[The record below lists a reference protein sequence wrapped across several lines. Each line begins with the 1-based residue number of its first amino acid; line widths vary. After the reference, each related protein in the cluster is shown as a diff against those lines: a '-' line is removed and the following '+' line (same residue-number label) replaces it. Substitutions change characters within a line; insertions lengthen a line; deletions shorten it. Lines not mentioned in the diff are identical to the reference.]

1 MTGRSGGSPRS
12 ASRSADGTRAVG
24 WSPTGWTC
32 PSRAAQPETEI
43 ATIDRAPDETETD
56 TLAWADA
63 SLANAGIKRRG
74 PIDHIRTWARS
85 TLWSIETDHGRFW
98 VKQVPG
104 VFAHEV
110 AVTALLT
117 DVDPGS
123 VAPAFAADV
132 ERGRMITV
140 HVEGPSLEDVREPE
154 AWMATLAR
162 LAELQ
167 RVLAADPEALQ
178 VAGVAPAPIGRL
190 AGALERLLGDD
201 RVTRPGATD
210 GLAADEIRRLAA
222 RAGTID
228 DACTALAA
236 TGVPDSLDH
245 GDLSARQVIVGEMG
259 PVILDWSDGSLTHPF
274 LSAAAFLDD
283 PGTGAGPSKRTDLED
298 AYLAPWVASGA
309 IGLDEGRRALDLAST
324 VLPVHV
330 ARLCAERV
338 LPGLGWPDDPS
349 ITGVAPAMLRRLL

>member
-1 MTGRSGGSPRS
+1 M
-12 ASRSADGTRAVG
+12 
-24 WSPTGWTC
+24 
-32 PSRAAQPETEI
+32 
-43 ATIDRAPDETETD
+43 
-56 TLAWADA
+56 
-63 SLANAGIKRRG
+63 
-74 PIDHIRTWARS
+74 DHVRTWARS
-85 TLWSIETDHGRFW
+85 MLWSIETDHGRFW

-140 HVEGPSLEDVREPE
+140 HVDGPLLVDVREPE
-154 AWMATLAR
+154 AWTATLAR

-167 RVLAADPEALQ
+167 RVLAEDPEALR
-178 VAGVAPAPIGRL
+178 VAGVASAPVGEL
-190 AGALERLLGDD
+190 AGALERLLADD
-201 RVTRPGATD
+201 RVTRTGAPD
-210 GLAADEIRRLAA
+210 ALSAGEIRDLQAKVA
-222 RAGTID
+222 TID
-228 DACTALAA
+228 EACAALEA

-283 PGTGAGPSKRTDLED
+283 PATVAGPAHRADLAD
-298 AYLAPWVASGA
+298 AYLGPWVASGA
-309 IGLDEGRRALDLAST
+309 IGLDEGRHALELASI

-330 ARLCAERV
+330 ASLCADRV
-338 LPGLGWPDDPS
+338 LPGLGWPDDPDV
-349 ITGVAPAMLRRLL
+349 TGVAPAMLRRLL

>member
-1 MTGRSGGSPRS
+1 MW
-12 ASRSADGTRAVG
+12 AVG
-24 WSPTGWTC
+24 WSATRC
-32 PSRAAQPETEI
+32 ACSRAPEPETEI
-43 ATIDRAPDETETD
+43 ATVDRAPDETETE
-56 TLAWADA
+56 TLEWVDS
-63 SLANAGIKRRG
+63 SLATAGIRRHG
-74 PIDHIRTWARS
+74 PVDHVRTWARS
-85 TLWSIETDHGRFW
+85 KLWSIKTDRGRFW

-140 HVEGPSLEDVREPE
+140 HVDGPSLEDVREPD

-167 RVLAADPEALQ
+167 RVLAADPEALE
-178 VAGVAPAPIGRL
+178 VAGVAAAPIGQL

-201 RVTRPGATD
+201 RVTRFGAAD
-210 GLAADEIRRLAA
+210 GLTADEIRRL
-222 RAGTID
+222 RAKTGTIA
-228 DACTALAA
+228 DACAALAA
-236 TGVPDSLDH
+236 SGVPDSLDH

-283 PGTGAGPSKRTDLED
+283 ARTGRGPVDRGDLRD
-298 AYLAPWVASGA
+298 SYLAPWVASGA
-309 IGLDEGRRALDLAST
+309 IGLDEGRDAVDLASS

-330 ARLCAERV
+330 ASLCADRV
-338 LPGLGWPDDPS
+338 LPGLGWPDDPDV
-349 ITGVAPAMLRRLL
+349 TGVAPAMLRRLL